1 MKFQSLVIVAFS
13 IFNLLNIKAQ
23 NHELGKV
30 TIAELEQKKHPIDS
44 SAVAAILFSKGLVKL
59 TASGYSDV
67 NFQTRIK
74 IYKKE
79 GYDWANVQIS
89 FPAGKLS
96 ELRIKDVYTYNL
108 IDGKI
113 VKSKLFQEGEFIEKN
128 NKRYWV
134 RKIIFPD
141 VREGSIIEYQYN
153 KDGGFLNIQDWDFQK
168 DIPVNYSELKT
179 IIPNS
184 FSFKRN
190 LKGYFIPKTTT
201 EIVNKN
207 GSLAS
212 ESTYVFQDLPAM
224 KEETFVN
231 NINNY
236 RSAISHEIESISI
249 PGQAFKSFSGNWEDV
264 VKTIY
269 KFENFGPELNKT
281 DYFEDDLKLLLQGK
295 IKSDEKIVAIL
306 DYVKTNIKWNN
317 HGSYGCDKGVQKA
330 YKEKTGNCAD
340 INLMLTTM
348 LRYAGLNANP
358 VLISTRSNGISFF
371 PNTDAF
377 NYVIVA
383 VETSNGNILL
393 DATDEFSTMNILPL
407 RDLNW
412 IGRLVRKDGT
422 SEIIDLMPKKISS
435 DIVSMSYRID
445 NTGNVE
451 GKIRRQYS
459 EYKALN
465 FRNNIDKKKE
475 TVYLEKIGNDNN
487 EIEFTDYKR
496 TNEKEL
502 SLPILETFS
511 FTGSNF
517 SEKIGEK
524 VYINPMLF
532 FTNEKNPFKQEKREY
547 PVDFGFPFLEKYTIT
562 IKIPENFTVE
572 NLPESVSIVMEDN
585 LGFFKY
591 EAAISGDKIQLGI
604 QHQINEAI
612 IGADKYQMLKEYY
625 KALIAKETEKIV
637 LKRI

>member
-1 MKFQSLVIVAFS
+1 MKFQCLVVVAFS
-13 IFNLLNIKAQ
+13 ILSFLNVKAQ

-44 SAVAAILFSKGLVKL
+44 SAVAAVIFSKGLVKL
-59 TASGYSDV
+59 TVSGYSDI

-74 IYKKE
+74 IYKKK
-79 GYDWANVQIS
+79 GYEWSNVQIA

-108 IDGKI
+108 VDGKI
-113 VKSKLFQEGEFIEKN
+113 VKSKLSQEGEFIEKN

-141 VREGSIIEYQYN
+141 VREGSIIEYQYD
-153 KDGGFLNIQDWDFQK
+153 KEGGSLHIQDWNFQK
-168 DIPVNYSELKT
+168 DIPVNYAELKT
-179 IIPNS
+179 IIPNT
-184 FSFKRN
+184 FSFKKN
-190 LKGYFIPKTTT
+190 VKGYFIPKTTT

-207 GSLAS
+207 GSLAT
-212 ESTYVFQDLPAM
+212 ESTYVFQNLPAM
-224 KEETFVN
+224 KEEVFVN

-236 RSAISHEIESISI
+236 RAAISHEIESISI
-249 PGQAFKSFSGNWEDV
+249 PGQGFKSYSGNWEDV

-281 DYFEDDLKLLLQGK
+281 DYFEEDLKLLLQGK
-295 IKSDEKIVAIL
+295 TKTEEKILAIH
-306 DYVKTNIKWNN
+306 DYVKSNIKWNN
-317 HGSYGCDKGVQKA
+317 RGSYGCDKGVQKA
-330 YKEKTGNCAD
+330 YKEKEGNCAD
-340 INLMLTTM
+340 INLMLTAM
-348 LRYAGLNANP
+348 LRYAGLNTNP
-358 VLISTRSNGISFF
+358 VLISTRSNGVSFF

-377 NYVIVA
+377 NYVIAA

-393 DATDEFSTMNILPL
+393 DATDKFSTMNVLPL

-422 SEIIDLMPKKISS
+422 SEIVDLMPKKIAS
-435 DIVSMSYRID
+435 DIVSMSYEID
-445 NTGNVE
+445 NAGNVT

-459 EYKALN
+459 EHKALN
-465 FRNNIDKKKE
+465 FRNNIDDIKE
-475 TVYLEKIGNDNN
+475 GTYLEKISNENN
-487 EIEFTDYKR
+487 EIELTNYKR

-502 SLPILETFS
+502 SLPVLETFS

-517 SEKIGEK
+517 SEKIGDK
-524 VYINPMLF
+524 VYLNPMLF
-532 FTNEKNPFKQEKREY
+532 FTDGKNPFKQEKREY
-547 PVDFGFPFLEKYTIT
+547 PIDFGFPFLEKFTIS
-562 IKIPENFTVE
+562 IKIPEHFTVE

-591 EAAISGDKIQLGI
+591 EAAVNGDKIQFGI

-625 KALIAKETEKIV
+625 KAMIAKETEKIV